1 MRDPTKAI
9 ICALFVSLG
18 SVPPLRADDV
28 NRPAGGSE
36 PILVLDTGG
45 HIGRVMTVL
54 FTPDGKQLISVSHDK
69 TIRTWDVI
77 TGTPLRVLR
86 PPIGPGP
93 QGMLYAEALSPD
105 GRTLATGGNSQWSG
119 KSHIYLI
126 DLDTG
131 HLARVLTGHTGSATA
146 LAFSPDGTRL
156 ASASLDH
163 TARIWN
169 PTEGQ
174 CERVL
179 SGHEDQIY
187 GLAFSPDGRRLA
199 TASLDKTGRI
209 WSLADGRC
217 EAVLRGHQGEV
228 QCVAWRPDGQV
239 VATGGWEGAIRQ
251 WAPDGSAY
259 QGFENLGEVITSLKY
274 TANSRGLLYTRN
286 CWGTSLL
293 DLATGAERVKFVIN
307 KDSVLH
313 GALSPDGT
321 LAATSDGYGE
331 IYLWRTADAATVHHL
346 AGRGRGAWAVAWNR
360 DGEAIAWGNTKNSD
374 SANDFGPLER
384 VFRPAVLGLS
394 DAQRAKHNAGRGKD
408 DSVRRSFRRADATLG
423 SLALEE
429 TQPTTLAV
437 KRYGSTIATIQLE
450 NPREKI
456 YS

>member
-1 MRDPTKAI
+1 MVEPWRRVAI
-9 ICALFVSLG
+9 LSGAVSLIFI
-18 SVPPLRADDV
+18 S
-28 NRPAGGSE
+28 S
-36 PILVLDTGG
+36 TW
-45 HIGRVMTVL
+45 
-54 FTPDGKQLISVSHDK
+54 TPVTS
-69 TIRTWDVI
+69 
-77 TGTPLRVLR
+77 
-86 PPIGPGP
+86 
-93 QGMLYAEALSPD
+93 
-105 GRTLATGGNSQWSG
+105 
-119 KSHIYLI
+119 
-126 DLDTG
+126 
-131 HLARVLTGHTGSATA
+131 RVLTGHTGSATA